1 MVVADVEH
9 ANAADEVQVTLAID
23 IPQFGSLGTCRD
35 NRVGGGD
42 TTRYMLFAQGQQALV
57 FSQCRIHLD
66 LRERRRWRVMSSG

>member
-1 MVVADVEH
+1 MDMANVEH
-9 ANAADEVQVTLAID
+9 ANAADEIQVTLAID
-23 IPQFGSLGTCRD
+23 IPQFGALGPCRD

-42 TTRYMLFAQGQQALV
+42 ATRYMVFAQGQQALV